1 MKVER
6 MSPCPRCQSTF
17 TGEIM
22 PADGFSDKDMFLRRN
37 KMLKKGRMYK
47 YVNPQ
52 DYREYYARNEI
63 NAFCFDC
70 GYEFRGEIE
79 VEQVDGDKW
88 TDFINKNHLLRP
100 ETIPCHPFKKCGDL
114 SKIVL
119 KERNLKMNALISIVT
134 EDSSF
139 YKQVVQMI
147 PLDIQK
153 EGIEILRP
161 GDSLNN
167 AQIIVTDMITDEI
180 LDQGIPVFLFAEKM
194 PEDIVESVS
203 LRFYKKQTSM

>member
-37 KMLKKGRMYK
+37 KMLKKGHMYK

-63 NAFCFDC
+63 NAICFDC

-79 VEQVDGDKW
+79 VEQVEGDKW

-100 ETIPCHPFKKCGDL
+100 ETIPYHPFKKMW
-114 SKIVL
+114 K
-119 KERNLKMNALISIVT
+119 SI
-134 EDSSF
+134 
-139 YKQVVQMI
+139 K
-147 PLDIQK
+147 
-153 EGIEILRP
+153 R
-161 GDSLNN
+161 
-167 AQIIVTDMITDEI
+167 
-180 LDQGIPVFLFAEKM
+180 LF
-194 PEDIVESVS
+194 
-203 LRFYKKQTSM
+203 